1 MEVSSVWTNFRSYST
16 VGVAFGVLALV
27 SPRVFA
33 QSCTQTLS
41 SGANVGSAITSAA
54 AGSMICLSNGSYGGF
69 TLSGVSKS
77 PRVTVAA
84 VNPLGASFSGTIAI
98 TGNTNGLTFDG
109 FDFGPITITGTSTR
123 DLTFRNFNGRN
134 KISIDGVTVSPTNI
148 LLENFAQTDLDV
160 ADANPAGI
168 YLDGSRSTPIVTI
181 RGATIDGGCADG
193 IQSGTSFI
201 LEDSRVMNKQV
212 GSCPNDPH
220 TDGVQFYGGP
230 YVGTIVRRNYFYNNI
245 QVLAAYDGVDHVL
258 IENNVFDPGA
268 NASSS
273 HSRPCQIEMY
283 SDDSSIIRHNTVLYR
298 GNGFGEICIDR
309 KSADDAGFGTIVVDN
324 IANLISTRNGSTIAQ
339 RNNNLLRSG
348 ATASEISGAPT
359 YLGGATP
366 TTLQGFV
373 LAPGSLGKGA
383 ASSPAGSDIGA
394 DISGATG
401 LTPNPPTTLTAN

>member
-1 MEVSSVWTNFRSYST
+1 MEECSVWTNFRSHS
-16 VGVAFGVLALV
+16 VFGVAFGVLALV

-54 AGSMICLSNGSYGGF
+54 AGSTICLSNGSYGGF
-69 TLSGVSKS
+69 TLSGVTKS
-77 PRVTVAA
+77 PRVTVVA
-84 VNPLGASFSGTIAI
+84 VNPLGASFTGTLTI

-109 FDFGPITITGTSTR
+109 FDFGPITITGASTR
-123 DLTFRNFNGRN
+123 DITFRNFNGRN
-134 KISIDGVTVSPTNI
+134 QIRIDGVTVSPTNI
-148 LLENFAQTDLDV
+148 LIENFTQTNLMIV
-160 ADANPAGI
+160 DANPAGVF
-168 YLDGSRSTPIVTI
+168 LDGNRNTPIATI
-181 RGATIDGGCADG
+181 RNATIDGGCADG
-193 IQSGTSFI
+193 VQAGTSFI
-201 LEDSRVMNKQV
+201 LEDSRFLNKQV

-220 TDGVQFYGGP
+220 TDAVQLYGGP
-230 YVGTIVRRNYFYNNI
+230 YVGTVIRRNYFYDNI
-245 QVLAAYDGVDHVL
+245 QALTAYDGVDHVL

-268 NASSS
+268 NASLS
-273 HSRPCQIEMY
+273 HSRPCQIEWY

-309 KSADDAGFGTIVVDN
+309 KSADDAGFGTVVVDN
-324 IANLISTRNGSTIAQ
+324 IANLVSVLDGSTLAQ

-348 ATASEISGAPT
+348 ATGSDIAGAPT